1 MSYRTSPAQ
10 LTTMPSGIPFII
22 GNELAERFSFY
33 GMRAIL
39 YLFMTTAL
47 VTHEGAADL
56 MSEAKAK
63 EWTHLFI
70 AGVYFTPLL
79 GALLAD
85 LWLGKYRTIIALSL
99 VYCLGHL
106 ALALDNTRSGLIVG
120 LTLIAIGAGGIK
132 PCVSAHVGDQFART
146 NANLLSKA
154 FNWFYL
160 SINLGAVIS
169 QLLTPKLLDWYGPHV
184 AFGVPGILMF
194 AATVVFWM
202 GRNTFAHVHA
212 DRSRFL
218 SDLFDPK
225 FLRALAGLIPLFM
238 LIAAF
243 WSIFD
248 QSSSAWVEQATK
260 MDLHVLGFEL
270 NPAQLQAINPFF
282 ILTLIPLFTLV
293 IYPKMARVADFSP
306 LRRIGVGF
314 LLTLATI
321 YVSGWIEQQISTGF
335 KPSIGWQV
343 LSYLLIT
350 SAEILISITALE
362 FSYTQAPPR
371 LKSLVMSLDLMSV
384 ALGNFFTA
392 RVNAYIEK
400 VGAAANL
407 GGANYWWLF
416 LKVTA
421 VTTILFFIVAIFYK
435 GQTYLQDEDDKA
447 SLGA

>member
-1 MSYRTSPAQ
+1 MAYRTAPAP
-10 LTTMPSGIPFII
+10 LTTMPHGIPFII

-47 VTHEGAADL
+47 VTHEGAQDL

-70 AGVYFTPLL
+70 AGVYFTPLI
-79 GALLAD
+79 GALIAD
-85 LWLGKYRTIIALSL
+85 LWLGKYKTIIALSL

-106 ALALDNTRSGLIVG
+106 ALAVDNTRSGLVVG

-146 NANLLSKA
+146 NAHLLSKA

-160 SINLGAVIS
+160 SINLGAVVS
-169 QLLTPKLLDWYGPHV
+169 QLLTPKLLEWYGPHV

-194 AATVVFWM
+194 LATLVFWM
-202 GRNTFAHVHA
+202 GRKTFAHVPA
-212 DRSRFL
+212 DRKNFIK
-218 SDLFDPK
+218 DLCDPK

-248 QSSSAWVEQATK
+248 QSSSAWVAQAAK
-260 MDLHVLGFEL
+260 MDLRVMGFEL

-293 IYPKMARVADFSP
+293 IYPQTARFIDFSP
-306 LRRIGVGF
+306 LKRIGVGF
-314 LLTLATI
+314 VLTLATI
-321 YVSGWIEQQISTGF
+321 YVSAWIEEQISVGL

-343 LSYLLIT
+343 LAYLLIT

-362 FSYTQAPPR
+362 FSYTQAPKR

-400 VGAAANL
+400 AGAAADL
-407 GGANYWWLF
+407 GGANYWWFF

-421 VTTILFFIVAIFYK
+421 VTTVIFFVVASFYR
-435 GQTYLQDEDDKA
+435 GQTYLQDDEEVA
-447 SLGA
+447 SGLP

>member
-1 MSYRTSPAQ
+1 MPHRTTPAP
-10 LTTMPSGIPFII
+10 LTTMPPGIPFII

-106 ALALDNTRSGLIVG
+106 ALALDNTRSGLVVG

-146 NANLLSKA
+146 NASLLSKA

-160 SINLGAVIS
+160 AINFGAVIS
-169 QLLTPKLLDWYGPHV
+169 QLLTPKLLEWYGPHV
-184 AFGVPGILMF
+184 AFGVPGVLML
-194 AATVVFWM
+194 AATIVFWM
-202 GRNTFAHVHA
+202 GRNTFAHVPA

-218 SDLFDPK
+218 SDLMDPK

-248 QSSSAWVEQATK
+248 QSSSAWVEQAKK
-260 MDLHVLGFEL
+260 MDLNVLGFTL

-293 IYPKMARVADFSP
+293 LYPQVARLMDFTP

-314 LLTLATI
+314 MLTLATI
-321 YVSGWIEQQISTGF
+321 YVSGWIEQQISAGF

-343 LSYLLIT
+343 LSYWLIT

-400 VGAAANL
+400 VGALANL
-407 GGANYWWLF
+407 DGAHYWWLF

-421 VTTILFFIVAIFYK
+421 ATTILFFVVAIFYK
-435 GQTYLQDEDDKA
+435 GQTYLQDDQAEA
-447 SLGA
+447 

>member
-1 MSYRTSPAQ
+1 MAYRTTPAP
-10 LTTMPSGIPFII
+10 LTTMPPGIPFII

-106 ALALDNTRSGLIVG
+106 ALALDNTRSGLVVG

-146 NANLLSKA
+146 NASLLSKA

-160 SINLGAVIS
+160 SINFGAVIS
-169 QLLTPKLLDWYGPHV
+169 QLLTPKLLEWYGPHV
-184 AFGVPGILMF
+184 AFGVPGVLMF
-194 AATVVFWM
+194 AATIVFWM
-202 GRNTFAHVHA
+202 GRNTFAHVPA

-218 SDLFDPK
+218 SDLMDPK

-248 QSSSAWVEQATK
+248 QSSSAWVEQAKK
-260 MDLHVLGFEL
+260 MDLKVLGFTL

-282 ILTLIPLFTLV
+282 ILTLIPLFTLLV
-293 IYPKMARVADFSP
+293 YPQVSRFVDFTP
-306 LRRIGVGF
+306 LRRIGAGF
-314 LLTLATI
+314 MLTLATI
-321 YVSGWIEQQISTGF
+321 YVSGWIEQQISAGF

-400 VGAAANL
+400 VGALANL
-407 GGANYWWLF
+407 EGAHYWWFF
-416 LKVTA
+416 LKVTTA
-421 VTTILFFIVAIFYK
+421 TTILFFVVAIFYK
-435 GQTYLQDEDDKA
+435 GQTYLQDDEAKT
-447 SLGA
+447 

>member
-1 MSYRTSPAQ
+1 MAYRTTPAPM
-10 LTTMPSGIPFII
+10 TTMPPGIPFII

-106 ALALDNTRSGLIVG
+106 ALALDNTRSGLVVG

-146 NANLLSKA
+146 NASLLSKA

-160 SINLGAVIS
+160 AINFGAVIS
-169 QLLTPKLLDWYGPHV
+169 QLLTPKLLEWYGPHV
-184 AFGVPGILMF
+184 AFGVPGVLML
-194 AATVVFWM
+194 AATIVFWM
-202 GRNTFAHVHA
+202 GRNTFAHVPA

-218 SDLFDPK
+218 SDLMDPK

-248 QSSSAWVEQATK
+248 QSSSAWVEQAKK
-260 MDLHVLGFEL
+260 MDLNVLGFTL

-293 IYPKMARVADFSP
+293 LYPQVARLMDFTP

-314 LLTLATI
+314 MLTLATI
-321 YVSGWIEQQISTGF
+321 YVSGWIEQQISAGF

-343 LSYLLIT
+343 LSYWLIT

-400 VGAAANL
+400 VGALANL
-407 GGANYWWLF
+407 DGAHYWWLF

-421 VTTILFFIVAIFYK
+421 ATTILFFVVAIFYK
-435 GQTYLQDEDDKA
+435 GQTYLQDDQAEA
-447 SLGA
+447 

>member
-1 MSYRTSPAQ
+1 MPHRTTPAP
-10 LTTMPSGIPFII
+10 LTTMPPGIPFII

-106 ALALDNTRSGLIVG
+106 ALALDNTRSGLVVG

-146 NANLLSKA
+146 NASLLSKA

-160 SINLGAVIS
+160 AINFGAVIS
-169 QLLTPKLLDWYGPHV
+169 QLLTPKLLEWYGPHV
-184 AFGVPGILMF
+184 AFGVPGVLML
-194 AATVVFWM
+194 AATIVFWM
-202 GRNTFAHVHA
+202 GRNTFAHVPA

-218 SDLFDPK
+218 SDLMDPK

-248 QSSSAWVEQATK
+248 QSSSAWVEQAKK
-260 MDLHVLGFEL
+260 MDLNVLGFTL

-293 IYPKMARVADFSP
+293 LYPQVARLMDFTP

-314 LLTLATI
+314 MLTLATI
-321 YVSGWIEQQISTGF
+321 YVSGWIEQQISAGF

-343 LSYLLIT
+343 LSYWLIT

-400 VGAAANL
+400 VGALANL
-407 GGANYWWLF
+407 DGAHYWWFF

-421 VTTILFFIVAIFYK
+421 ATTILFFVVAIFYK
-435 GQTYLQDEDDKA
+435 GQTYLQDDQAEA
-447 SLGA
+447 

>member
-1 MSYRTSPAQ
+1 MAYRTTPAP
-10 LTTMPSGIPFII
+10 LTTMPPGIPFII

-106 ALALDNTRSGLIVG
+106 ALALDNTRSGLMVG

-146 NANLLSKA
+146 NASLLSKA

-160 SINLGAVIS
+160 SINFGAVIS
-169 QLLTPKLLDWYGPHV
+169 QLLTPKLLEWYGPHV
-184 AFGVPGILMF
+184 AFGVPGVLMF
-194 AATVVFWM
+194 AATIVFWM
-202 GRNTFAHVHA
+202 GRNTFAHVPA

-218 SDLFDPK
+218 SDLMDPK
-225 FLRALAGLIPLFM
+225 FLRALVGLIPLFM

-248 QSSSAWVEQATK
+248 QSSSAWVEQAKK
-260 MDLHVLGFEL
+260 MDLNVLGFAL

-293 IYPKMARVADFSP
+293 IYPQVSRFFDFTP

-314 LLTLATI
+314 MLTLATI
-321 YVSGWIEQQISTGF
+321 YVSGWIEQQISAGF

-400 VGAAANL
+400 VGALANL
-407 GGANYWWLF
+407 DGAHYWWFF

-421 VTTILFFIVAIFYK
+421 ATTILFFVVAIFYK
-435 GQTYLQDEDDKA
+435 GQTYLQDDDVKA
-447 SLGA
+447 